1 MMQELERAFGPREYP
16 RSGIRAGDTL
26 ANRNSKDGFL
36 SESRSSRRGL
46 RAGLARRIG
55 RFLGVS
61 DLFTSVQALQSQL
74 EAEAQERSVLR
85 ARILQLAERLD
96 QSFAGLS
103 AWTTTTYLGH
113 VSVPDHA
120 LISVVL
126 PTHNRADLVQRA
138 VLSVIAQSY
147 SNWELL
153 VVDDASD
160 DDTPKVLSNFTDSRI
175 RVLRREQQG
184 GASASRNTG
193 LAAAR
198 GEFVVYL
205 DDDNMMHPHWL
216 KGVAWAFDL
225 HPEALVMIGARIIDD
240 ELRNQGLGRGG
251 WPQLAP
257 PGFDRDAIARES
269 VADLM
274 QVAHRRELPGAH
286 FDEQIR
292 VVEDWDLLARLT
304 RERDPLLFPAVS
316 GIYMTS
322 ASDRFMDTGLLE
334 QESRRVREKIAAM
347 KAEATPTTR
356 R

>member
-1 MMQELERAFGPREYP
+1 VFRDRGYP
-16 RSGIRAGDTL
+16 RSAIRTADTL
-26 ANRNSKDGFL
+26 NRTSKDRFL
-36 SESRSSRRGL
+36 SESRSSRRRL

-61 DLFTSVQALQSQL
+61 DLFTSVEALQSQL
-74 EAEAQERSVLR
+74 EAEAREQSALR
-85 ARILQLAERLD
+85 ARILQVAERLD
-96 QSFAGLS
+96 QAVAGLS
-103 AWTTTTYLGH
+103 AWTTTTYLGQ

-138 VLSVIAQSY
+138 VRSVIAQSY

-153 VVDDASD
+153 VVDDASE
-160 DDTPKVLSNFTDSRI
+160 DDTPNVLSTFTDSRV

-184 GASASRNTG
+184 GAGATRNTG
-193 LAAAR
+193 LAEAR
-198 GEFVVYL
+198 GEFIAYL
-205 DDDNMMHPHWL
+205 DDDNVMHPHWL
-216 KGVAWAFDL
+216 KAVAWAFDL

-240 ELRNQGLGRGG
+240 EVRNQGLGSGG

-274 QVAHRRELPGAH
+274 QVAHRRELPGAR
-286 FDEQIR
+286 FDERIR

-304 RERDPLLFPAVS
+304 RDRDPLLFPAVS

-334 QESRRVREKIAAM
+334 QESRRVREKIAGM
-347 KAEATPTTR
+347 KPPSEAPTR

>member
-1 MMQELERAFGPREYP
+1 M
-16 RSGIRAGDTL
+16 
-26 ANRNSKDGFL
+26 
-36 SESRSSRRGL
+36 SESRSSRQRL

-61 DLFTSVQALQSQL
+61 DLFMAVETLHSRLEVAAREQS
-74 EAEAQERSVLR
+74 ALR
-85 ARILQLAERLD
+85 ARNLQLAERLD
-96 QSFAGLS
+96 QAFAGLS
-103 AWTTTTYLGH
+103 AWTTTMYLGQ

-138 VLSVIAQSY
+138 VRSVIAQSY
-147 SNWELL
+147 SYWELL
-153 VVDDASD
+153 VVDDASED
-160 DDTPKVLSNFTDSRI
+160 ETPNVLSTFTDSRV

-184 GASASRNTG
+184 GASATRNTG
-193 LAAAR
+193 LAEAR
-198 GEFVVYL
+198 GDFVVYL
-205 DDDNMMHPHWL
+205 DDDNLMHPHWL

-286 FDEQIR
+286 FDERIR

-304 RERDPLLFPAVS
+304 RDRDPLLFPAVS

-347 KAEATPTTR
+347 RAEAAPTTER
-356 R
+356 SSY

>member
-1 MMQELERAFGPREYP
+1 
-16 RSGIRAGDTL
+16 
-26 ANRNSKDGFL
+26 
-36 SESRSSRRGL
+36 
-46 RAGLARRIG
+46 
-55 RFLGVS
+55 
-61 DLFTSVQALQSQL
+61 VQALQSQL
-74 EAEAQERSVLR
+74 EAEAREQNALR
-85 ARILQLAERLD
+85 ARILLLAERLD
-96 QSFAGLS
+96 QAVAELS
-103 AWTTTTYLGH
+103 TWTTTTYLGH
-113 VSVPDHA
+113 VSVPDQA

-138 VLSVIAQSY
+138 VRSVIAQSY

-184 GASASRNTG
+184 GASATRNTG

-205 DDDNMMHPHWL
+205 DDDNVMHPHWL

-225 HPEALVMIGARIIDD
+225 YPEALVMIGARIIDD

-257 PGFDRDAIARES
+257 PGFDRGAIARES

-286 FDEQIR
+286 FDERIR

-304 RERDPLLFPAVS
+304 RDRDPLLFPAVS

-347 KAEATPTTR
+347 KAEAAPTT
-356 R
+356 